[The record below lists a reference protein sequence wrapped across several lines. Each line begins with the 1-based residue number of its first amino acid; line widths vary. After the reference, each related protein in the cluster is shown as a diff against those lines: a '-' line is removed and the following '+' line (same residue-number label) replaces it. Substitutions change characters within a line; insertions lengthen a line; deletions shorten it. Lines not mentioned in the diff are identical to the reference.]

1 MLFIE
6 KLFLIT
12 MSRTRKNF
20 A

>member
-12 MSRTRKNF
+12 MSRTRKSF